1 MAGNLRLQCLG
12 LSVYV
17 AAMDQSNS
25 HRRPW
30 LRFTLL
36 NLLVLTFGIAL
47 GFAPLKLWELA
58 VPANPEIVMDIQVL
72 EVPVD
77 VVPQLGPSVTA
88 SGLSGGQYVVDTQR
102 LNQQIEV
109 LKAKG
114 LKVMASPTLHTLSGR
129 PTNFNVGGEVPVPA
143 TDESGIATVEY
154 KEFGTSV
161 GIVPTLQRNGRI
173 GLVVDSEQSRIAP
186 QPTGE
191 ALEYPVLESV
201 SSTTHAELASGETLV
216 LGGQLVD
223 PENAARGVLV
233 IVATVRRQ
241 GLH

>member
-1 MAGNLRLQCLG
+1 
-12 LSVYV
+12 
-17 AAMDQSNS
+17 MDHSNS
-25 HRRPW
+25 RRRPW

-47 GFAPLKLWELA
+47 GIAPLKLWELA
-58 VPANPEIVMDIQVL
+58 APSKPVVVLDIQIL

-77 VVPQLGPSVTA
+77 VVPQLDPSVTA
-88 SGLSGGQYVVDTQR
+88 SGLSGGLHVVDTQR
-102 LNQQIEV
+102 LSQQIET

-114 LKVMASPTLHTLSGR
+114 LKVMASPMLNTLSGR
-129 PTNFNVGGEVPVPA
+129 PTSFNLGGEVPVPI
-143 TDESGIATVEY
+143 TDGSGLTTVEY

-161 GIVPTLQRNGRI
+161 DIVPTIQRNGRI

-186 QPTGE
+186 QPPGE
-191 ALEYPVLESV
+191 TLEYPVIESV
-201 SSTTHAELASGETLV
+201 SSTSNAELASGETLV
-216 LGGQLVD
+216 LGGQHVD